1 MPIYDY
7 NGGMLRVTTNKEN
20 KMKIVDTNKT
30 GDYLLVQPKKFNP
43 SLRIT
48 TKAGS
53 ILCEGKRNYVLAK
66 WKTFKNT

>member
-1 MPIYDY
+1 
-7 NGGMLRVTTNKEN
+7 
-20 KMKIVDTNKT
+20 MKIVDTNKT

-43 SLRIT
+43 SLQIT

-53 ILCEGKRNYVLAK
+53 ILCEGKRDYVLAK

>member
-1 MPIYDY
+1 MY
-7 NGGMLRVTTNKEN
+7 NRGTTVNNTYKEL

-53 ILCEGKRNYVLAK
+53 ILCEGKRDYVLAK